1 MKITENQ
8 KYRVLIQCHHFLSEN
23 EQDEA
28 GFVLFPKEEYIV
40 EYVYEKNGSVFV
52 NLGDF
57 TNQYGDTVSRTVNL
71 EIFNSCFEEVK

>member
-40 EYVYEKNGSVFV
+40 EYVYEKKWICV
-52 NLGDF
+52 
-57 TNQYGDTVSRTVNL
+57 R
-71 EIFNSCFEEVK
+71 